1 MIYLDSSAL
10 LKLLFEEDESAALEK
25 WVSDRAAMPTLS
37 SELVK
42 IEVIRA
48 ARRLDPSVVPA
59 ARSLV
64 AQLDLIPMTT
74 GLVDEAADA
83 GGPLLRSLDAI
94 HLASALSVR
103 SELSAF
109 VAYDTRLMSA
119 ANTAGLPTIQ
129 PTTS

>member
-74 GLVDEAADA
+74 GLVEEAADV
-83 GGPLLRSLDAI
+83 GDSLLRSLAAI
-94 HLASALSVR
+94 HLASAISVG
-103 SELSAF
+103 SELTAF

-119 ANTAGLPTIQ
+119 ANAAGLPAIR
-129 PTTS
+129 PATS